1 MALDMT
7 LLDLV
12 SAVSGHA
19 GSEAE
24 LIVTVVYLV
33 KKSGKAVTV
42 PPVIQARLDDASAIP
57 PEYPNAFIDTIQR
70 WLGNA

>member
-1 MALDMT
+1 VIA
-7 LLDLV
+7 
-12 SAVSGHA
+12 
-19 GSEAE
+19 
-24 LIVTVVYLV
+24 TVVYLV

-42 PPVIQARLDDASAIP
+42 PPVIKARLDDASGIP